1 MESLIQVALIL
12 FAFAIAAPL
21 GKLTRVGSVLAF
33 VGTGIL
39 IGPWGLKLVTNSEDI
54 LHFAEIGVVFLLFI
68 IGLELQPKRLWALR
82 KYIFLAGI
90 LQLGGTLAIL
100 FLLLSYLGYPW
111 QQSLVISYGLSLSS
125 TAFALR
131 LLADKNELQTPH
143 GKLAFGIL
151 LFQDLAV
158 IPFLAM
164 LPFLVTSDAVT
175 IEESHLA
182 GWQSALIF
190 IAFLVAGRY
199 LLIPFMRIIA
209 WTRVQESFT
218 AMALLLVIGSA
229 LLMEE
234 IGLSMGLGAFMA
246 GVLVADS
253 EYRHQLE
260 ADIDPFKA
268 LLLGLFFLAVGM
280 STNVGVLLDQLVPV
294 LVSVVVLLLV
304 KIPVLFFLGKSY
316 SLPST
321 NAARL
326 GAFLSQGGEF
336 GFVAFTLAAGYL
348 ILPADLKDMLIL
360 IVTISMALT
369 PLMLMLASLLVKK
382 EAGDDARHDDLMMD
396 AEETNA
402 IIIAGFGRFGQI
414 LGRILN
420 AQNIHYTAIDI
431 NPEQVRLVRE
441 YGNKVY
447 FGDARDKG
455 LLETANIG
463 DATILALCIDDMEAS
478 LAIAQMLAREY
489 PRVKIYARARNRH
502 YEILLRNA
510 GVTDVVRETLLSG
523 LGFTESVLLGLNFDA
538 ERVKE
543 ITETFRKHDGELL
556 AQQTALVLDKTSLIQ
571 TAQEA
576 AAELKSLLQY
586 EKQEEKQEEKQ
597 QPKKDSLPGGE
608 QDK

>member
-1 MESLIQVALIL
+1 MESLVQVALIL

-21 GKLTRVGSVLAF
+21 GKLSRVGSVLAF

-90 LQLGGTLAIL
+90 MQLGATLAIL
-100 FLLLSYLGYPW
+100 FLLLTYLGYPW

-131 LLADKNELQTPH
+131 LLADKNELQTSH

-175 IEESHLA
+175 FEESHFT

-234 IGLSMGLGAFMA
+234 IGLSMGLGAFIA

-280 STNVGVLLDQLVPV
+280 STNIGVLMDELGPV
-294 LVSVVVLLLV
+294 LIGVAVLLGL
-304 KIPVLFFLGKSY
+304 KIPVLFFLGKGY
-316 SLPST
+316 SLPAS

-348 ILPADLKDMLIL
+348 ILQADLKDMLIL

-369 PLMLMLASLLVKK
+369 PLMLMLADLLVKNVGGQ
-382 EAGDDARHDDLMMD
+382 EEARHDDLLMA
-396 AEETNA
+396 AEESNA

-463 DATILALCIDDMEAS
+463 EASILALCIDDMEAS
-478 LAIAQMLAREY
+478 LAITKMLNREY

-510 GVTDVVRETLLSG
+510 GVTEVVRETLLSG
-523 LGFTESVLLGLNFDA
+523 LGFTQSVLLGLDF
-538 ERVKE
+538 EETKVKE
-543 ITETFRKHDGELL
+543 ITQTFRKNDSELL
-556 AQQTALVLDKTSLIQ
+556 AQQTALVLDKDSLIQ
-571 TAQEA
+571 TTQQA
-576 AAELKSLLQY
+576 AAELKGLLLEEQK
-586 EKQEEKQEEKQ
+586 EQKQSQSGSGQ
-597 QPKKDSLPGGE
+597 SS
-608 QDK
+608 